1 MTPVLPMLGSG
12 AAPLVAVPVFSEPA
26 RVMQRIVLVAFFCAM
41 QSLAVAQDNFPTRT
55 IKFVVPLPPGP
66 TADVLPRIL
75 ADKLAARWGQPV
87 IVENRPGAANNIGAE
102 LVAKAEPDGYTL
114 LATPPGP
121 LVISQSFYPKLG
133 FDPSAFVP
141 ISIFAAQ
148 PFVLVVNPRVPVST
162 LQELIAFAKAN
173 PEKINFA
180 SGGTGSSPHLTGE
193 MFRIAA
199 GIHILYV
206 PYPGLG
212 PAMTD
217 LLAGRTDMM
226 IDNLG
231 NTLPH
236 IQSGKLKALGVA
248 SETRIPELPDVPA
261 IAEVFPGFY
270 SSSWFAV
277 VAPPKTP
284 SNIADR
290 LSHGIVETLRLPDVA
305 KRFRDLSVT
314 PVGTSPAETAAF
326 LKRDA
331 ERWRDVIVS
340 GGIKPE

>member
-1 MTPVLPMLGSG
+1 ML
-12 AAPLVAVPVFSEPA
+12 
-26 RVMQRIVLVAFFCAM
+26 
-41 QSLAVAQDNFPTRT
+41 
-55 IKFVVPLPPGP
+55 
-66 TADVLPRIL
+66 
-75 ADKLAARWGQPV
+75 
-87 IVENRPGAANNIGAE
+87 
-102 LVAKAEPDGYTL
+102 
-114 LATPPGP
+114 
-121 LVISQSFYPKLG
+121 
-133 FDPSAFVP
+133 
-141 ISIFAAQ
+141 
-148 PFVLVVNPRVPVST
+148 
-162 LQELIAFAKAN
+162 
-173 PEKINFA
+173 
-180 SGGTGSSPHLTGE
+180 
-193 MFRIAA
+193 RIAA
-199 GIHILYV
+199 GIRIIYV

-212 PAMTD
+212 PAMID
-217 LLAGRTDMM
+217 LLAGRTDVM

-248 SETRIPELPDVPA
+248 SEARIPELPDVPA

-284 SNIADR
+284 SGIAER
-290 LSHGIVETLRLPDVA
+290 LSQGIAETLRLPDVA